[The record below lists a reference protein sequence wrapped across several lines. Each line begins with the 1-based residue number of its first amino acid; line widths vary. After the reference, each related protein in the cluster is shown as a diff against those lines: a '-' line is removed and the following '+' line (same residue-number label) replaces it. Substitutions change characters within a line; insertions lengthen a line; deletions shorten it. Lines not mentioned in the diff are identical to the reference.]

1 MTENV
6 HPNRSGG
13 AAGEPAPVP
22 LGAWLAE
29 LPDDRLIHLLELRP
43 DLAQPAPGSI
53 AALAARAVARQS
65 VKAVTDELDFLRLA
79 VIDALLVLQADA
91 TGVPITKLVALI
103 GDRAPRDAVLGALE
117 DLRERALVWGD
128 TAVRVPA
135 EASSALPW
143 YPGQVILEDADRP
156 ASEIAAAVEELDEP
170 QRELLER
177 LLVGSPMG
185 RTRDA
190 APGTPPDR
198 PVPRL
203 LAAGLLRQIDAD
215 TVILPRRVG
224 QVLRGEDPGPTHL
237 VPPDPVVSGTT
248 AKDVDAAA
256 AGAVIDL
263 MRETEVVLETLSAA
277 PVPELRSGGLG
288 VREAKRL
295 SKLTGV
301 DEQRLG
307 FVLEVAAAAGLI
319 ASGIPDPEPPD
330 SPGPCWTPTVAADR
344 FLESS
349 TAARWYLLASTWL
362 DLPSRPSLI
371 GSRGPDG
378 KPYAALSDSLY
389 STAAPLDRRLL
400 LNLLSDLPAGAGTDA
415 EHASRALI
423 WRRPRWAA
431 RLQPEPVAHL
441 LDEAHALGLVGR
453 GALSAAALALLRDGE
468 EAAVDTMAKI
478 LPAPIDYFLV
488 QADLTVVVPGPLERD
503 LAGQLAV
510 VADVESAGAAMVYRV
525 SEASIRHALDTGRT
539 AGALHAFFA
548 KHSKTPVPQGLSY
561 LIDDVARRHGQLRVG
576 MASSFVRCEDVTLL
590 AHAVAA
596 PALDA
601 LDMRLLA
608 PTVAVSQAPIGE
620 VLAALRTA
628 GFAPAAEDSTG
639 AVVDIRQRWARVPA
653 PAHRRL
659 LRSLTRP
666 SRETL
671 TALVATLRRIDS
683 SPFAGAR
690 LDPAVAMALL
700 QQAAHLQ
707 RDVVIGYVDAAGVA
721 TQRLVRPLAVHGGQL
736 MAWDPAQGRPREFAV
751 HRVTSVMSTDEG

>member
-65 VKAVTDELDFLRLA
+65 VKAATDELDFLRLA

-91 TGVPITKLVALI
+91 TGVPVTKLVALI

-349 TAARWYLLASTWL
+349 TTARWYLLASTWL

-400 LNLLSDLPAGAGTDA
+400 LSLLSDLPAGAGTDA

-639 AVVDIRQRWARVPA
+639 AIVDIRQRWARVPA